1 MTANRLWWKMLE
13 ESRWTKSERQ
23 RGGVHSG
30 SSTDGRTWQIPV
42 CHFLVV
48 LFPSQAS
55 WVVSA
60 PVISTLSP
68 WIQADAQLSQPG
80 QVLVLQV
87 LEVLKGEVRSF
98 MAGTIHMSHP
108 LDSKFMLEGNSVV
121 EHMPSM
127 RNNWSS
133 ISSPTNTNQWNQPK
147 TWVFLSKQFHS

>member
-1 MTANRLWWKMLE
+1 MAGLD
-13 ESRWTKSERQ
+13 
-23 RGGVHSG
+23 
-30 SSTDGRTWQIPV
+30 SSLV

-60 PVISTLSP
+60 PVISALSP

-98 MAGTIHMSHP
+98 MKTPFVCPI
-108 LDSKFMLEGNSVV
+108 LLTVNSC
-121 EHMPSM
+121 
-127 RNNWSS
+127 
-133 ISSPTNTNQWNQPK
+133 
-147 TWVFLSKQFHS
+147 